1 MDTRKPLIGIPACVK
16 EIGQH
21 SFHAVAEQYVNAA
34 AAGANAIPALLP
46 AMGAEW
52 DFDALFSRFDGFL
65 FTGSPSNVEPHHYDG
80 EPSRPGTLHDPR
92 RDATTLPLIRA
103 ALAAG
108 MPLLALCRG
117 HQELNVA
124 LGGSLHQHVHE
135 LPGKQEHRAE
145 RGLPNDI
152 RYAPAHAIRLTPGG
166 YLAGLAGTTEVMVNS
181 LHGQAIDRLG
191 QGLVVEA
198 VAADG
203 VIEAVRVENARA
215 FALGIQWHPEWSI
228 ATNAF
233 SRAIFAAF
241 GDACRARAVARHKP
255 SQRDSK
261 RVA

>member
-1 MDTRKPLIGIPACVK
+1 MTAIKPLIGISACIK

-34 AAGANAIPALLP
+34 ASGADGIPALVP
-46 AMGAEW
+46 ALGAEV
-52 DFDALFSRFDGFL
+52 DLDALIERFDGFL

-103 ALAAG
+103 ALGAG
-108 MPLLALCRG
+108 VPLLALCRG

-135 LPGKQEHRAE
+135 LPGNQEHRAE

-152 RYAPAHAIRLTPGG
+152 RYAPSHAARLTPGG
-166 YLAGLAGTTEVMVNS
+166 FLERLAGTTEVMVNS
-181 LHGQAIDRLG
+181 LHGQAIDRLAP
-191 QGLVVEA
+191 GLAIEA

-203 VIEAVRVENARA
+203 VIEAVRIESAPG

-228 ATNAF
+228 AGNAF
-233 SRAIFAAF
+233 SRAIFQAF
-241 GDACRARAVARHKP
+241 GDACRARAAARSASRHAKTA
-255 SQRDSK
+255 